1 MCIPFSLLR
10 DTIPN
15 LAHNKTITSIATN
28 IVSNKVSPTGTPIM
42 IASGIVVVDGIVGT
56 GITVM
61 MEEEMEEEMD
71 EERDE
76 IVDDGMCVSVLA
88 H

>member
-42 IASGIVVVDGIVGT
+42 IANGIVVDGIVGT

-61 MEEEMEEEMD
+61 MEEDMEEEME